1 LLDPSLALGDL
12 SGTEPLEEQAGT
24 PARREAFR
32 RFAAHRLAVTGLVF
46 LSLIVLM
53 AIFAPLIAPD
63 GPVQI
68 DLTAIN
74 QPPSL
79 HHLFGTD
86 SLGRD
91 LWARVVYGARVSL
104 VVGFG
109 AVAISLAIGTALGL
123 VAGVFGGWIDGLL
136 MRITDAFLSI
146 PAILLV
152 MVFVAVVG
160 PSLSSIVVS
169 IALIQWTTSAR
180 LVRGQVL
187 GLREREFVLAAY
199 VTGVSRRRVVLDH
212 LMPNLLGP
220 LSVLATFS
228 VANAILIEAGLSFLG
243 LGVRPPTPSWGQ
255 IISAAQEPSVLLTQ
269 WWIWVPACVA
279 ISLTV
284 LSINFI
290 GDGLRD
296 ALDPK
301 SRR

>member
-1 LLDPSLALGDL
+1 M
-12 SGTEPLEEQAGT
+12 
-24 PARREAFR
+24 
-32 RFAAHRLAVTGLVF
+32 AHRLAVAGLVF
-46 LSLIVLM
+46 LVIVVFM

-63 GPVQI
+63 GPVKI

-86 SLGRD
+86 SIGRD

-109 AVAISLAIGTALGL
+109 AVALSLVIGTSLGL
-123 VAGVFGGWIDGLL
+123 TAGVFGGWVDALI
-136 MRITDAFLSI
+136 MRFTDAFLSI

-199 VTGVSRRRVVLDH
+199 LTGVRRRRVIFDH
-212 LMPNLLGP
+212 LLPNLLGP
-220 LSVLATFS
+220 LSVLATFG

-243 LGVRPPTPSWGQ
+243 LGVRPPTASWGQ
-255 IISAAQEPSVLLTQ
+255 IVSAAEQPSVLLGQ
-269 WWIWVPACVA
+269 WWIWVFACAA

-284 LSINFI
+284 LAINFI

-296 ALDPK
+296 AVDP
-301 SRR
+301 RTER